1 MRQLAKF
8 SISVREEDFVL
19 HLEDNAGEK
28 MDFAASPEQLDAV
41 IDALD
46 ELLAEA
52 EEDIFEVDEGEDDED
67 EEEDEDEDEDEASTT
82 RN

>member
-19 HLEDNAGEK
+19 HLEDDAGQAV
-28 MDFAASPEQLDAV
+28 DYAASPEQLDAV

-46 ELLAEA
+46 ELLSEN
-52 EEDIFEVDEGEDDED
+52 EEDLFEVEDD
-67 EEEDEDEDEDEASTT
+67 SPTYQKPLG
-82 RN
+82 

>member
-19 HLEDNAGEK
+19 HLEDETGSAV
-28 MDFAASPEQLDAV
+28 DYAASPEQLDAV

-46 ELLAEA
+46 ELLSEN
-52 EEDIFEVDEGEDDED
+52 EEELFEVDEDQPTYQKPLG
-67 EEEDEDEDEDEASTT
+67 
-82 RN
+82 

>member
-8 SISVREEDFVL
+8 SISAREQDFVL
-19 HLEDNAGEK
+19 RLEDDTGQA
-28 MDFAASPEQLDAV
+28 MAFVASPEQLDAV

-46 ELLAEA
+46 DLLS
-52 EEDIFEVDEGEDDED
+52 EDDED
-67 EEEDEDEDEDEASTT
+67 LFEIGDDEAPDRPT

>member
-19 HLEDNAGEK
+19 HLEDDAGGAT
-28 MDFAASPEQLDAV
+28 DYAASPEQLDAV

-46 ELLAEA
+46 ELLSEN
-52 EEDIFEVDEGEDDED
+52 EEDLFEAD
-67 EEEDEDEDEDEASTT
+67 EESPSYQKPLG
-82 RN
+82 

>member
-19 HLEDNAGEK
+19 HLEDDSGEK

-46 ELLAEA
+46 ELLSEN
-52 EEDIFEVDEGEDDED
+52 EEDLFEVDAEDDGE
-67 EEEDEDEDEDEASTT
+67 TYQKPLG
-82 RN
+82 

>member
-8 SISVREEDFVL
+8 AISVREEDFVL
-19 HLEDNAGEK
+19 HLEDEAGEK

-52 EEDIFEVDEGEDDED
+52 EEDIFEVEDDED
-67 EEEDEDEDEDEASTT
+67 DGEEEAPSAT